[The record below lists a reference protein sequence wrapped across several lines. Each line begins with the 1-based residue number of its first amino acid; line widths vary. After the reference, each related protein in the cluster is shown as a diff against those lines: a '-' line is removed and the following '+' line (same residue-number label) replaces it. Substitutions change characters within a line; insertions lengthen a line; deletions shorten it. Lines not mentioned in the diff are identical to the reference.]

1 MQKVA
6 AKRYKRRAAYPWAVP
21 GWRARPPARARP
33 GSQGGRGASTRARV
47 TPPCSRNPRAATL
60 KGVRELPGK
69 GPQQPLVG
77 GRIAAHC
84 GGVNAQACG
93 GLGQGLQG
101 RCGLF
106 WPEHA
111 RTGLQGC
118 KACLSEQ
125 FAHRFQGK
133 KTQVR
138 AVQQAVFRIFPFA
151 LQQRQDHGPV
161 RHIGDADCAQAIWQ
175 QRKRAGEVR
184 RTPESRRCSTRPRT
198 NFWKAVWRSRC
209 GHRRQNV
216 VVFNAARAPWAGVG
230 KPLPPPPAV
239 VPPHIHGFRMP
250 RQENLPRSNLRHSRS
265 PERSR

>member
-6 AKRYKRRAAYPWAVP
+6 VKDINAGRHIRGQFQAGVTIGHPHA
-21 GWRARPPARARP
+21 GP
-33 GSQGGRGASTRARV
+33 GSQGGEGRV
-47 TPPCSRNPRAATL
+47 HPRAGYAAL
-60 KGVRELPGK
+60 FAQPQGGHAQRRGELPGK

-77 GRIAAHC
+77 GRIALHC

-138 AVQQAVFRIFPFA
+138 AVQQAVFRRFPFA

-161 RHIGDADCAQAIWQ
+161 RHIGDAGCAQAIRPQ
-175 QRKRAGEVR
+175 QSAQAGQG
-184 RTPESRRCSTRPRT
+184 TPGVAQMFKHIPQ
-198 NFWKAVWRSRC
+198 NQHGKAVWRSRC

-216 VVFNAARAPWAGVG
+216 VVFNAAREHRGQALGS
-230 KPLPPPPAV
+230 LCR
-239 VPPHIHGFRMP
+239 HL
-250 RQENLPRSNLRHSRS
+250 RQ
-265 PERSR
+265 